1 MENIGSMSVAAITV
15 ICYLGAL
22 IVKATSINNKWIPV
36 FCGVIGAFLGVVSLY
51 VMPDFPANDIV
62 TSLAVGVTSGLAAT
76 GADQVYKQM
85 TKDDGTEDA

>member
-51 VMPDFPANDIV
+51 VMPDFPANDVV

-85 TKDDGTEDA
+85 TKDNVTEDA

>member
-36 FCGVIGAFLGVVSLY
+36 FCGVIGGNPPRRYRTADS
-51 VMPDFPANDIV
+51 
-62 TSLAVGVTSGLAAT
+62 AARENN
-76 GADQVYKQM
+76 QNM
-85 TKDDGTEDA
+85 HSISPRR

>member
-36 FCGVIGAFLGVVSLY
+36 FCGVIGAVLGVVSLY

-85 TKDDGTEDA
+85 TKDNGAEDA

>member
-36 FCGVIGAFLGVVSLY
+36 FCGVIGAVLGVVSLY

-85 TKDDGTEDA
+85 TKDNGTEDA

>member
-1 MENIGSMSVAAITV
+1 MSVAAITV

-36 FCGVIGAFLGVVSLY
+36 FCGVIGAVLGVVSLY

-85 TKDDGTEDA
+85 TKDNGTEDA

>member
-1 MENIGSMSVAAITV
+1 MSVAAITV

-36 FCGVIGAFLGVVSLY
+36 FCGVIGAVLGVVSLY

-62 TSLAVGVTSGLAAT
+62 TALAVGVTSGLAAT

-85 TKDDGTEDA
+85 TKDNGAEDA